1 MSKPLVVV
9 KIGGNVIDDDDNLTS
24 FLKRFAQI
32 PGKKMLV
39 HGGGRVASDMA
50 AQLGIP
56 VEMVEGR
63 RVTSAETLKVVTMV
77 FAGLVNKKIVAGLQA
92 ENCNAFGLCGADGSS
107 MLAERRIVK
116 DLDYGFVGDVTAVD
130 ISAIESMLENDM
142 VPVFAPITH
151 DGNGTLLNTNAD
163 TVATELAIALA
174 MDYHVQLQ
182 YCFEKT
188 GVMLDADNENS
199 LIEEISPDE
208 YQILKEDGV
217 ITDGMIPKMDNAFQ
231 ALQNGVR
238 RVLIGHADNVLL
250 NAVGRKVGTEITRDR
265 VNN

>member
-9 KIGGNVIDDDDNLTS
+9 KIGGNVIDDDETLTA

-39 HGGGRVASDMA
+39 HGGGRVASEMA

-92 ENCNAFGLCGADGSS
+92 EKCNAFGFCGADGNA
-107 MLAERRIVK
+107 MLAEKRMIK
-116 DLDYGFVGDVTAVD
+116 DLDYGFVGDVAAVD
-130 ISAIESMLENDM
+130 ISSIESMLENGL
-142 VPVFAPITH
+142 VPIFAPITH

-163 TVATELAIALA
+163 TVATELAIALSL
-174 MDYHVQLQ
+174 DYQVQLQ

-199 LIEEISPDE
+199 LIEEIAPDE

-231 ALQNGVR
+231 ALRNGVR
-238 RVLIGHADNVLL
+238 RVLIAHADNVLL
-250 NAVGRKVGTEITRDR
+250 NAVGRKVGTEITREKAS
-265 VNN
+265 N

>member
-1 MSKPLVVV
+1 MNKPLVVV
-9 KIGGNVIDDDDNLTS
+9 KIGGNVIDDDDNLKS

-50 AQLGIP
+50 EQLGIP

-92 ENCNAFGLCGADGSS
+92 ENCNAFGFCGADGNS
-107 MLAERRIVK
+107 MLAEKRMVK
-116 DLDYGFVGDVTAVD
+116 DLDYGFVGDVAAVD

-142 VPVFAPITH
+142 VPIFAPITH

-174 MDYHVQLQ
+174 MDYQVQLQ

-199 LIEEISPDE
+199 LIEEIAPGE

-231 ALQNGVR
+231 ALRNGVR
-238 RVLIGHADNVLL
+238 QVLIAHADNVLL
-250 NAVGRKVGTEITRDR
+250 NAVGRKVGTEITRDKA
-265 VNN
+265 NN